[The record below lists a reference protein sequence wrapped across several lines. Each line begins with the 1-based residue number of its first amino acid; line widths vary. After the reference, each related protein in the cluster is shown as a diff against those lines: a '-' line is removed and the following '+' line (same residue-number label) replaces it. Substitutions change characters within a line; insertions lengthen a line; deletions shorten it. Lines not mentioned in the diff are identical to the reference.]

1 MRVTKFKLPRL
12 AGLFHAMFAAL
23 NSREK
28 SRVPMITTRK
38 ILLAAIALVAFQTQV
53 LATWSVIAVDRK
65 TGQVIIASATCV
77 PQQGFATFPAKGL
90 KDIQAIIIPGV
101 GVAAAQANVDR
112 TRKLQQ
118 LIADE
123 LNRST
128 DPARIIDML
137 KANDEAQ
144 ASRQYGIVDLKGRM
158 AGFSGTGNGKQS
170 LDRQGRVEGTEVYF
184 SIQGNILTGD
194 DVVEEAVKAF
204 KQAKGSLADRVMA
217 AMEAADSRGGDR
229 RCNCNSQPD
238 PPAPCDNKT
247 AHVAYIVAA
256 NKNDKMGSG
265 LNDGTYYMEIQVTD
279 QDIKPD
285 ENDNPVK
292 TLRMRYDRWVKD
304 HNKSGRP
311 KK

>member
-1 MRVTKFKLPRL
+1 MP
-12 AGLFHAMFAAL
+12 
-23 NSREK
+23 
-28 SRVPMITTRK
+28 TRK
-38 ILLAAIALVAFQTQV
+38 MFLAAAVLVALHANV

-65 TGQVIIASATCV
+65 TGQIVIASATCV
-77 PQQGFATFPAKGL
+77 PQQAFAGFPAKGL
-90 KDIQAIIIPGV
+90 KDVQAIIIPGV

-112 TRKLQQ
+112 TRRLQK

-123 LNRST
+123 LNKGT

-137 KANDEAQ
+137 KADDQNHPT
-144 ASRQYGIVDLKGRM
+144 RQYGIVDLKGRM
-158 AGFSGTGNGKQS
+158 AGYSGANNGKQS
-170 LDRQGRVEGTEVYF
+170 LDRHGRVEGTQVYF
-184 SIQGNILTGD
+184 SIQGNILASD

-204 KQAKGSLADRVMA
+204 RQAKGSLTDRVMA

-229 RCNCNSQPD
+229 RCNCKSLPD

-256 NKNDKMGSG
+256 NKNDKMGQG
-265 LNDGTYYMEIQVTD
+265 LNDGTYQIEIQVSD

-292 TLRMRYDRWVKD
+292 TLRMRYDRWIQEHAKR
-304 HNKSGRP
+304 GRP